1 MAALQDEL
9 ARALRDGLTADEI
22 ERARRSWLEARKTA
36 LKAEEGYAGLLA
48 QGLLHGR
55 DPAWLAA
62 FEARI
67 ASVTA
72 AEVNLALLRYLGPAS
87 VVWATGRGS

>member
-1 MAALQDEL
+1 MMLLLPFGAAFF
-9 ARALRDGLTADEI
+9 
-22 ERARRSWLEARKTA
+22 WLFINSPKQA

-62 FEARI
+62 FEARM

-72 AEVNLALLRYLGPAS
+72 AEVNAALRRHLGQVS
-87 VVWATGRGS
+87 IVWATGRGS